1 MKLGN
6 NFDIIIFTAGKIEAP
21 PRRQH
26 PCDVGGSVTTNESF
40 TDQINRGA
48 INVITAD
55 DIMNL
60 SLSPQIQVRT

>member
-1 MKLGN
+1 MKLGY
-6 NFDIIIFTAGKIEAP
+6 NFYIILFTAGKIEAP

-26 PCDVGGSVTTNESF
+26 PCDVGGSVTTSESF

-48 INVITAD
+48 TNVITAD

-60 SLSPQIQVRT
+60 SLNPQIQMRN